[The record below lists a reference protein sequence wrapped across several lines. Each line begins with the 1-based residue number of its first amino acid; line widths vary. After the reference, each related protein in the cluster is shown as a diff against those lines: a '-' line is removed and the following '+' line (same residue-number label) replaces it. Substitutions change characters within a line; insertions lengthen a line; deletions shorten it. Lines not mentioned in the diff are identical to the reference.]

1 MKQRF
6 YIAALLLIVAMAFA
20 QARPRIVVN
29 IVVSGLSQNDM
40 LRYEKN
46 FGKEGF
52 LRLSS
57 GGAEFTE
64 CYADYAPTTSEAG
77 LATLATGTL
86 PAMHGIFSSVVFDR
100 GSNKFNALCQKPKSE
115 QTTTTSK
122 KVEGGYTTQ
131 HFTVNTL
138 SEAIL
143 ASSPKNR
150 AITIAH
156 KPLSAMILTGRNGE
170 CYWINNSGKWTSAD
184 CYMADLPTWV
194 QKSNSDDM
202 NRVFAADAWYGRY
215 VRGNYL
221 NTHTTDILVYDQSN
235 ARRQRTQR
243 RTSDGW
249 VNKLLSSPSG
259 NLAIFEFA
267 KRAITHIV
275 SLKEDEGV
283 TVLTV
288 CLDVPRTVAE
298 KYGTNSIEYEDMLYS
313 LDVSLAEFAT
323 FLYAQIPQQ
332 DEAAIVLTSDSGI
345 AVTERENSDLKR
357 FNTRQFEII
366 MNAFLSARYGQDTWV
381 LGYVD
386 GSLYLNHDVIY
397 NRNKSLAEVHNELA
411 NFALQYR
418 GVAAVS
424 TATGMR
430 SAQFSRGVLA
440 LVQNGYHH
448 RRSGDV
454 VIALEPER
462 IESDAKRVSMSGSAY
477 SYDRH
482 VPFVIYGGGV
492 APQQVS
498 ERVSTDQIAST
509 LANLI
514 GVNRPLCS
522 DVTPLKLEKKK

>member
-6 YIAALLLIVAMAFA
+6 YITALLLIFAVAFA
-20 QARPRIVVN
+20 QARPRIMVN
-29 IVVSGLSQNDM
+29 VIVSGLSQND
-40 LRYEKN
+40 LLQYEKN

-52 LRLSS
+52 LRLCS

-86 PAMHGIFSSVVFDR
+86 PSMHGIFSSLVFDR
-100 GSNKFNALCQKPKSE
+100 GSNKFNVLCQKPKSD
-115 QTTTTSK
+115 QTTPANK
-122 KVEGGYTTQ
+122 GLEVGYTTH
-131 HFTVNTL
+131 HFSVQTL
-138 SEAIL
+138 SEAVL
-143 ASSPKNR
+143 ASSSKNR

-156 KPLSAMILTGRNGE
+156 EPLSAMILTGRAGE
-170 CYWINNSGKWTSAD
+170 CYWINSSGKWTSAD
-184 CYMADLPTWV
+184 CYMSELPTWV

-202 NRVFAADAWYGRY
+202 NRVFAAEAWYGRY
-215 VRGNYL
+215 VRSSYL
-221 NTHTTDILVYDQSN
+221 NTHTTDILVYDQNSS
-235 ARRQRTQR
+235 RRQRSHKKV
-243 RTSDGW
+243 SDGW
-249 VNKLLSSPSG
+249 VNRLLSSPSG
-259 NLAIFEFA
+259 NLAIFELA
-267 KRAITHIV
+267 KRAVTHIV
-275 SLKEDEGV
+275 SLKDDEGV
-283 TVLTV
+283 TALTL

-313 LDVSLAEFAT
+313 LDVSLAEFMT
-323 FLYAQIPQQ
+323 FLYAQIPQE
-332 DEAAIVLTSDSGI
+332 DTAIVLTSDSGM

-366 MNAFLSARYGQDTWV
+366 MNAFLSARYGQDSWV
-381 LGYVD
+381 LGYAD
-386 GSLYLNHDVIY
+386 GSLYLNHDIIY
-397 NRNKSLAEVHNELA
+397 SRNKSLAEVQNELA

-462 IESDAKRVSMSGSAY
+462 IETDSKRVSMSGSAY

-482 VPFVIYGGGV
+482 VPFVVYGAGI
-492 APQQVS
+492 APRRVS

-509 LANLI
+509 LAELL
-514 GVNRPLCS
+514 GVNRPMCS
-522 DVTPLKLEKKK
+522 DVETLKLGKKK